1 MDFSELKELL
11 VAETVYDCL
20 KEREDE
26 LFELIPEL
34 RVCKGFDQK
43 NDWHV
48 YDVYEHILH
57 VVAGVEPE
65 LIVRLTALFHD
76 VGKPPAF
83 TLDEEGVGHFRG
95 HWDHSE
101 ALFKQYAPFLDL
113 TEEEITLISNLIF
126 YHDMNVGKMTHS
138 QIAEMAEKIRREHIG
153 KLFAIKRAD
162 LLAQASKYHG
172 LLVNIQ
178 KQEQAVLADF
188 CTPMGG

>member
-11 VAETVYDCL
+11 VAETVYNCL

-76 VGKPPAF
+76 VGKPLAF
-83 TLDEEGVGHFRG
+83 SRPLGSLGSTLQAIR
-95 HWDHSE
+95 
-101 ALFKQYAPFLDL
+101 PFSRPDGGRDYFDL
-113 TEEEITLISNLIF
+113 KF
-126 YHDMNVGKMTHS
+126 
-138 QIAEMAEKIRREHIG
+138 
-153 KLFAIKRAD
+153 D
-162 LLAQASKYHG
+162 LL
-172 LLVNIQ
+172 
-178 KQEQAVLADF
+178 
-188 CTPMGG
+188 P